1 MDKILEI
8 RGLDKSYGRTHAV
21 KGISFDVAKGRIV
34 GLLGPNG
41 SGKTTIIKTI
51 MGLMTDYDGDVAIV
65 GEKPGVAANNV
76 ISYLPDVSHIPTWL
90 KVNQAINFF
99 ADFYADFD
107 KKRAENMLDAMKIPR
122 EKRIKALSRGMQ
134 EKVQLSLVMSR
145 RAKLYILDEPIGAVD
160 PASREFIIGTILKN
174 FNEDGAIL
182 LSTHIIAD
190 IEPILDEAIFL
201 REGEIVLHDDVD
213 KIREERDSSLDQ
225 LFRDIFKNVVV

>member
-1 MDKILEI
+1 MEKILEI
-8 RGLDKSYGRTHAV
+8 KDLDKKYGKTHAI
-21 KGISFDVAKGRIV
+21 KGISFEVEKGKIV

-51 MGLMTDYDGDVAIV
+51 MGLLSDYDGDVAIACTP
-65 GEKPGVAANNV
+65 PGVDANRN
-76 ISYLPDVSHIPTWL
+76 ISYLPDVSHIPTWF
-90 KVNQAINFF
+90 KVDQAIAFF
-99 ADFYADFD
+99 ADFYEDFD
-107 KKRAENMLDAMKIPR
+107 TKRAENMLDAMKIPR
-122 EKRIKALSRGMQ
+122 NKRIKTLSRGMQ

-190 IEPILDEAIFL
+190 IEPILDVAIFL
-201 REGEIVLHDDVD
+201 KEGEIVLNEEVD
-213 KIREERDSSLDQ
+213 KIREENGNSLDQ
-225 LFRDIFKNVVV
+225 LFREVFRNVVV

>member
-8 RGLDKSYGRTHAV
+8 RDLDKSYGKTHAV
-21 KGISFDVAKGRIV
+21 KGISFDVAKGKIV

-51 MGLMTDYDGDVAIV
+51 MGLMTDYSGEVAIV
-65 GEKPGVAANNV
+65 GNKPGVEANNH

-90 KVNQAINFF
+90 KVNQAISFF
-99 ADFYADFD
+99 GDFYTDFD

-122 EKRIKALSRGMQ
+122 DKRIKALSRGMQ

-160 PASREFIIGTILKN
+160 PASREFIIETILKN
-174 FNEDGAIL
+174 FNEEGAIL

-201 REGEIVLHDDVD
+201 REGEIVLHDVVD